1 MRTFRCDHCDSPVYF
16 ENPRCVACGHT
27 LAFLPDQF
35 RLAALERTDDG
46 LWRVAGRKADDTDND
61 AGNDTTATDAPAYR
75 LCHHYVSTDTCNWA
89 VEAHDAN
96 ELCVSCRLTRD
107 IPDLSLDGRQAS
119 LYKMELAK
127 RRLLFNLRELG
138 LPVFEHE
145 TLNPLHFSFLESMP
159 DTGFHVMTGH
169 DHGHIT
175 INLAEADDVERLR
188 SRTEMGEPYRT
199 VLGHFRHEIGHFYW
213 DELIAPQDERLQ
225 AFRDLFGDERENYAE
240 ALKKHYEQ
248 PDPGWGEQHISAY
261 ASAHPW
267 EGWAETWAHYMHMR
281 AMIETADDFADSVRL
296 PGQDPKAARRAREDA
311 LLMARRTDFDQL
323 ILRWMRLSLALNALN
338 RSMGMD
344 DAYPFALSDAVR
356 RKLRFVHDTVQESAI
371 LA

>member
-16 ENPRCVACGHT
+16 ENPRCVACNHT

-35 RLAALERTDDG
+35 RIAALERTDDG
-46 LWRVAGRKADDTDND
+46 LWRVAGDTDQQ
-61 AGNDTTATDAPAYR
+61 APAYR

-89 VEAHDAN
+89 IEASDTN
-96 ELCVSCRLTRD
+96 ELCASCRLTRD
-107 IPDLSLDGRQAS
+107 IPDLSLDGRQAA

-127 RRLLFNLRELG
+127 RRLVFNLRELG

-145 TLNPLHFSFLESMP
+145 TLNPLRFSFLESLP
-159 DTGFHVMTGH
+159 ETGFHVMTGH

-175 INLAEADDVERLR
+175 INIVEADDVERVR
-188 SRTEMGEPYRT
+188 SRNEMGEPYRT

-213 DELIAPQDERLQ
+213 DELIAPQEPRLQ
-225 AFRDLFGDERENYAE
+225 AFRELFGDEREDYGE
-240 ALKKHYEQ
+240 ALKRHYDQ
-248 PDPGWGEQHISAY
+248 PDLEWATQHISAY

-281 AMIETADDFADSVRL
+281 ATIETADDFADSARL
-296 PGQDPKAARRAREDA
+296 PGQDPMAARLARQNA
-311 LLMARRTDFDQL
+311 LLQHLWPDFDQL
-323 ILRWMRLSLALNALN
+323 ILRWMQLSLALNALN
-338 RSMGMD
+338 RSMGLD
-344 DAYPFALSDAVR
+344 DVYPFALSEPVR
-356 RKLRFVHDTVQESAI
+356 QKLRFVHDTVRASAI

>member
-35 RLAALERTDDG
+35 RLAALERSDDG
-46 LWRVAGRKADDTDND
+46 LWRVAAPEAA
-61 AGNDTTATDAPAYR
+61 AGEATAEINAPAYR

-89 VEAHDAN
+89 VEASDPN
-96 ELCVSCRLTRD
+96 ELCASCRLTRE
-107 IPDLSLDGRQAS
+107 IPDLSLEGRQTA

-145 TLNPLHFSFLESMP
+145 TINPLHFSFLESVP
-159 DTGFHVMTGH
+159 EQGCHIMTGH

-175 INLAEADDVERLR
+175 INLAEADDVARVR

-213 DELIAPQDERLQ
+213 DELVAPQEARLQ
-225 AFRDLFGDERENYAE
+225 AYRELFGDEREDYAE
-240 ALKKHYEQ
+240 ALKRHYEQ
-248 PDPGWGEQHISAY
+248 PDPNWGDQHISSY

-296 PGQDPKAARRAREDA
+296 PGQDPKAARKARQDA
-311 LLMARRTDFDQL
+311 LLLDRWPDFNDL
-323 ILRWMRLSLALNALN
+323 ILRWMRLGLALNALN

-344 DAYPFALSDAVR
+344 DVYPFTLSETVR
-356 RKLRFVHDTVQESAI
+356 QKLRFVHDTVRESAI

>member
-46 LWRVAGRKADDTDND
+46 LWRVAAGQSDTQADTQADTQ
-61 AGNDTTATDAPAYR
+61 PAYR

-89 VEAHDAN
+89 VEAADTN
-96 ELCVSCRLTRD
+96 ELCVSCRLTQE
-107 IPDLSLDGRQAS
+107 IPDLSLPGRQAS
-119 LYKMELAK
+119 LYKMELGK
-127 RRLLFNLRELG
+127 RRLVFNLRELG
-138 LPVFEHE
+138 LPLFEHE
-145 TLNPLHFSFLESMP
+145 TINPLRFSFLENVP
-159 DTGFHVMTGH
+159 EAGFHVITGH

-175 INLAEADDVERLR
+175 INLSEADDVERMR
-188 SRTEMGEPYRT
+188 SRNEMGEPYRT

-213 DELIAPQDERLQ
+213 DELIAPQEQRLE
-225 AFRDLFGDERENYAE
+225 AFRALFGDEREDYGE
-240 ALKKHYEQ
+240 ALKRHYEQ
-248 PDPGWGEQHISAY
+248 PDLNWANEHISAY

-281 AMIETADDFADSVRL
+281 AVIETADDFADTVRL
-296 PGQDPKAARRAREDA
+296 PGQDAKAARLANDNA
-311 LLMARRTDFDQL
+311 WLLNKQPDFDRL
-323 ILRWMRLSLALNALN
+323 ILRWMRLGLALNALN
-338 RSMGMD
+338 RSMGLD
-344 DAYPFALSDAVR
+344 DAYPFTLSEPVR
-356 RKLRFVHDTVQESAI
+356 EKLRFVHDTVRASAI